1 MTMDQIRALVKSAP
15 ADDKTQDR
23 ILKDGTKVHNC
34 TRNIQAS
41 VKGVVDANFIEGCRT
56 SHYRAQF
63 K

>member
-1 MTMDQIRALVKSAP
+1 MTMEEIRAMLASAP
-15 ADDKTQDR
+15 TDDKQQDR
-23 ILKDGTKVHNC
+23 VLKDGTKVHNC
-34 TRNIQAS
+34 TRNIKAS